1 VNMLTESVDGVIGV
15 DTHRDTLAA
24 AAVTTVGATLASTQ
38 AAANA
43 DGYQRL
49 LRFARCH
56 LPNQRCWAV
65 EGTGSYGAGLT
76 EFLTGQGERVVEVCR
91 PMRPPRRGGRKSD
104 ALDAV
109 RAAREV
115 LSSDHLIEPRSRGH
129 REALR
134 VLMTTRAG
142 AVAARTAAVNH
153 LKALIVS
160 APEDLRAELR
170 GRTSDAQIAYC
181 ARLHDRPSRDVQHRA
196 TVRALRS
203 TAQRAQALK
212 AEADDLEREI
222 ALLVTHVQPQ
232 LVELPGVGPI
242 SAAQILISWSHPG
255 RLRSEAAFATLAGA
269 APIPASSGL
278 TTRYRLNRGG
288 DRQLNRALHT
298 IVLTRSR
305 TDPATR
311 AYITRRLAEGKTLR
325 ETKRCLKR
333 IIARQLFRALQQ
345 HHRTSETA
353 LEPLDAT

>member
-1 VNMLTESVDGVIGV
+1 MLTESIDGVIGV

-24 AAVTTVGATLASTQ
+24 AAVTALGATLGSTQ
-38 AAANA
+38 ASA
-43 DGYQRL
+43 DAGGYRQL
-49 LRFARCH
+49 LQFARGH
-56 LPNQRCWAV
+56 LPNRRCWAV
-65 EGTGSYGAGLT
+65 EGTSSYGAGLT
-76 EFLTGQGERVVEVCR
+76 EFLIEQGEHVVEVCR
-91 PMRPPRRGGRKSD
+91 PKRPPRRGARKSD
-104 ALDAV
+104 ALDAI

-115 LSSDHLIEPRSRGH
+115 LASDHLIEPRSRGH

-134 VLMTTRAG
+134 VVMTTRAG
-142 AVAARTAAVNH
+142 AVTARTAAINH
-153 LKALIVS
+153 LKALIVG
-160 APEDLRAELR
+160 APDDLRAELR

-181 ARLHDRPSRDVQHRA
+181 AKLRDRPAQDLQHRS

-203 TAQRAQALK
+203 TARRVQALT
-212 AEADDLEREI
+212 AEADELEREI
-222 ALLVTHVQPQ
+222 ARLVSQARPE
-232 LVELPGVGPI
+232 LVELPGVGSI
-242 SAAQILISWSHPG
+242 TAAEILISWSHPG

-278 TTRYRLNRGG
+278 TNRHRLNRGG

-333 IIARQLFRALQQ
+333 IIARQLFRLLQPHQ
-345 HHRTSETA
+345 QA
-353 LEPLDAT
+353 NEPVAQTT